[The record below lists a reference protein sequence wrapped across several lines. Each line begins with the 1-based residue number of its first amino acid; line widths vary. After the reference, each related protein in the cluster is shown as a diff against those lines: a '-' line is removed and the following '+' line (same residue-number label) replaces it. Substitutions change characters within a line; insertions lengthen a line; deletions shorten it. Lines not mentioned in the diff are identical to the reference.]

1 MLISD
6 VGDLQAALPVD
17 IGGDAAADD
26 DAVVAADEAER
37 RCCCCCLSNEWC
49 GKSFHFASV
58 AIVSLLRPF
67 ELMLAMNMMG

>member
-49 GKSFHFASV
+49 GKSFQFASV

-67 ELMLAMNMMG
+67 ELMPAMNMMG